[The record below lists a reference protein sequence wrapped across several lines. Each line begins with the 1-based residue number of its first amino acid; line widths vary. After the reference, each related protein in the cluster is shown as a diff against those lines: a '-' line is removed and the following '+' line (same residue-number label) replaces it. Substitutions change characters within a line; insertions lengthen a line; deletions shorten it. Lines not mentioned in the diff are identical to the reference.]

1 MRAHTVFNRL
11 VSLAF
16 VTSIGLIGLVGLATA
31 DPASEELKKV
41 DISKLQKDMVVLH
54 DGKGHYLIAMPTT
67 DHYSEA
73 FYGDGKTFYKQ
84 RSFGG
89 SLDTSSKSSNA
100 RFWSPR
106 TGHRASLIQRK
117 GAWRMECGKR
127 KTELQVLPAGKAK
140 KLIARAEFFEP
151 MWRHSAY
158 KLARDENGN
167 YYFVDRLRDE
177 HGGKGFRM
185 WVGPVGNMKRMKM
198 TNIVSDSEGDIF
210 ATKTGQLRFI
220 TSTSKKTSLWVAGK
234 DRMQL
239 LNVPVI
245 RNIELIY
252 AELGVYLGDLG
263 TPCDHL

>member
-1 MRAHTVFNRL
+1 MRAHSLNIGV

-16 VTSIGLIGLVGLATA
+16 VVVSGMTGLPRPAAA
-31 DPASEELKKV
+31 DASLPELKKV

-54 DGKGHYLIAMPTT
+54 DGKGHYVIAMPTT
-67 DHYSEA
+67 DHYSEG

-89 SLDTSSKSSNA
+89 SLDTSAQSSDA

-106 TGHRASLIQRK
+106 TGHQASLVQRK
-117 GAWRMECGKR
+117 GAWQMECGKR
-127 KTELQVLPAGKAK
+127 KTDLQVLPAAKAK
-140 KLIARAEFFEP
+140 KLIAGAEFFEP
-151 MWRHSAY
+151 MWRYSAY
-158 KLARDENGN
+158 KLARDDNGN
-167 YYFVDRLRDE
+167 YYYVDRLRDE
-177 HGGKGFRM
+177 YGGKGFRM
-185 WVGPVGNMKRMKM
+185 WVGPMGNMKRMKM

-210 ATKTGQLRFI
+210 ATRSGALRFI
-220 TSTSKKTSLWVAGK
+220 TATGKKTSLWVEGK
-234 DRMQL
+234 DRTQL
-239 LNVPVI
+239 LNVPVL